1 MMDLHPT
8 TRPGSRE
15 LRLVSGLV
23 LFTYISTHLLNHTLG
38 LIGLN
43 AAERGLS
50 LAKTAWY
57 SVPGT
62 VLLYG
67 AVACHLILALRTI
80 YTRQHWRLPLIEY
93 VRLGA
98 GFSLPLLLIGHVV
111 TTRLG
116 FSLHGADPRYAS
128 VVASLVLSGNEG
140 WQLALLAPGWLHGCL
155 GIWLSIV
162 KLKPPRAVRF
172 AYFFAAAIIP
182 CLAAA
187 GFLSMRLELLAAD
200 APAPNSGVVS
210 PAARDNLN
218 SLRQIILGMYL
229 ALVGGALV
237 AGPIR
242 RTLLR
247 TIPPR

>member
-1 MMDLHPT
+1 MRVRSLLAAGACAALVAAAPSSLFAQDAGPVRRLSVDDAVSLALEQNLGITIERMNPQIQDLA
-8 TRPGSRE
+8 
-15 LRLVSGLV
+15 V
-23 LFTYISTHLLNHTLG
+23 
-38 LIGLN
+38 
-43 AAERGLS
+43 A

-140 WQLALLAPGWLHGCL
+140 WQLALLAPGWLHG
-155 GIWLSIV
+155 S
-162 KLKPPRAVRF
+162 
-172 AYFFAAAIIP
+172 
-182 CLAAA
+182 
-187 GFLSMRLELLAAD
+187 ELY
-200 APAPNSGVVS
+200 
-210 PAARDNLN
+210 
-218 SLRQIILGMYL
+218 I
-229 ALVGGALV
+229 LV
-237 AGPIR
+237 AGKMYPDPTPVKPRTFAIASSAMVTRSPTEISMSSSR
-242 RTLLR
+242 RRGCGEICLAKANNSLVVLPMADT
-247 TIPPR
+247 TATTWCPS